1 MYIELIDLLRCPRDH
16 EESWLIAAF
25 AKMDGRFVIEGKLG
39 CHICSASYTITDG
52 VADLR
57 EGASD
62 LSWSGNSP
70 VAGED
75 SGEAAM
81 RVAAML
87 NLTRPG
93 ALVLLE
99 GDATSVAVSLSEL
112 TESRVIVLNPTSQV
126 DDSERVATVFAGRI
140 PLAAASAD
148 GIVLSVVPSPGR
160 LRDVL
165 RVLKPGGRLAAPAGS
180 SSEPM
185 LHELARD
192 DEYVVSESIG
202 QLIKLSR

>member
-39 CHICSASYTITDG
+39 CHICGASYAIAGG

-57 EGASD
+57 ADAGD
-62 LSWSGNSP
+62 LALSENAQIP
-70 VAGED
+70 VED
-75 SGEAAM
+75 SDEATV
-81 RVAAML
+81 RLAAML

-93 ALVLLE
+93 GLVILE
-99 GDATSVAVSLSEL
+99 GNAASVAVSLSDL
-112 TESRVIVLNPTSQV
+112 TESRVVALNPTRQTT
-126 DDSERVATVFAGRI
+126 DSERVATVLAGRI
-140 PLAAASAD
+140 PLPAQSTD
-148 GIVLSVVPSPGR
+148 GIVLSAAPSPDR

-180 SSEPM
+180 SSVPT

-202 QLIKLSR
+202 QLVKLSR